1 MNTTTENLRDCEA
14 LQSLDDIVAELKATL
29 PWLWHSQFN
38 VGPHQGYHGDTRTFG
53 ACAGFSYHLRTY
65 NVLHEVAHAIEMT
78 LLAPDVWHERI
89 TQDDFGMQIMS
100 YQDVMGERIFE
111 PMTMQP
117 SKRECRVG
125 GIQLRLL
132 EAGGYD
138 TSDFVEK
145 YVVTLKY
152 MADSHFGGSCPLNT
166 PDPANYN
173 DKQKKWVAVRTKA
186 VMAAYEAFT
195 LDDIQ
200 SRWNQVMDRLKSA

>member
-1 MNTTTENLRDCEA
+1 MEHLRDCEA
-14 LQSLDDIVAELKATL
+14 LQSLDDIVAELKTTL
-29 PWLWHSQFN
+29 PWLWHSRFN
-38 VGPHQGYHGDTRTFG
+38 VGAHQGYHGDTRTFG

-78 LLAPDVWHERI
+78 LLTPDVWHERI
-89 TQDDFGMQIMS
+89 TLDDFGMQILS
-100 YQDVMGERIFE
+100 YQDVMGERIYE

-166 PDPANYN
+166 HDPADYN

-195 LDDIQ
+195 VEDLQ
-200 SRWNQVMDRLKSA
+200 SRWKMVMDRMKLA

>member
-1 MNTTTENLRDCEA
+1 MSTTLDQLRDCET
-14 LQSLDDIVAELKATL
+14 LQPLEDIINELKTTHS
-29 PWLWHSQFN
+29 WLWHPHFK
-38 VGPHQGYHGDTRTFG
+38 VGPNQGYDGYTRMFG
-53 ACAGFSYHLRTY
+53 ACAGFSYHLRAY

-78 LLAPDVWHERI
+78 LLPQEDWHERI
-89 TQDDFGMQIMS
+89 LLDDFGMQILS
-100 YQDVMGERIFE
+100 YQDVMGQRIFE

-138 TSDFVEK
+138 ISDFVEK

-152 MADSHFGGSCPLNT
+152 MADSHMGGSCPLNT
-166 PDPANYN
+166 PDPAKYN
-173 DKQKKWVAVRTKA
+173 DKQKQWVAVRTKA

-200 SRWNQVMDRLKSA
+200 SRWNLVMDRLKTA